1 MFYNLINNLIKNIY
15 NEFKKYLKITFEL
28 LGIYLLWI
36 VIHYFAGILYHKFC
50 TPSTV
55 LGFIISPF
63 IIITPYCS
71 GLRWVIFNGGNII
84 TNMWLILGTWIASR
98 LCKNVL

>member
-1 MFYNLINNLIKNIY
+1 MFYNLIKIIY
-15 NEFKKYLKITFEL
+15 NEFKKFLKITFEL

-50 TPSTV
+50 TPSTI

-63 IIITPYCS
+63 IVITPYCS

-84 TNMWLILGTWIASR
+84 TNMWVLLGTWLATR